1 MDSGNF
7 LTVLRVHII
16 QKEILMNKNNQKKNA
31 GALIGAAFLM
41 ATSAIGPGF
50 LTQTGKFTDSLH
62 GSFGF
67 VILISIILAAIV
79 QLNVWR
85 VLCVSGMRGQDV
97 ANKVLPGL
105 GYFIAFMVA
114 LGGLAFNIGNVGGGA
129 LGLNVL
135 FGIPTTVGTFIAGII
150 GILIFLSKD
159 AKASMD
165 KLTKYLGS
173 IMIIVVLYVAIKSK
187 PPVGDAVSSIFHP
200 GDVGALVLPL
210 ITLLGGSCGGY
221 ITFSGAHRL
230 LDAGYSGKKDLPHVR
245 QSVLMGVSVSG
256 IMRILLFLAVLGV
269 VTANPDVTLDASNP
283 AADAFRLGAG
293 VIGYK
298 IFGLVLFFAATTSVI
313 GAAYTSVS
321 FLKTLHPFI
330 MKNEKWFVI
339 GFITASTL
347 IMAILGKPA
356 ALLVLAGALNGLI
369 LPLTLLTI
377 LLASRNKKIVG
388 EDYKH
393 PTILIVLGVCV
404 VLLTGFSGI
413 KALPGILKMFG

>member
-1 MDSGNF
+1 MESKKKSSMA
-7 LTVLRVHII
+7 T
-16 QKEILMNKNNQKKNA
+16 LM
-31 GALIGAAFLM
+31 GAAFLM

-50 LTQTGKFTDSLH
+50 LTQTSTFTSQYR
-62 GSFGF
+62 GVFAF
-67 VILISIILAAIV
+67 VIVCTILLDVTTQLNIWSIIG
-79 QLNVWR
+79 
-85 VLCVSGMRGQDV
+85 VSGMRGQDI
-97 ANKVLPGL
+97 ANKILPGL

-135 FGIPTTVGTFIAGII
+135 FGIPTTAGTFVAGTI

-159 AKASMD
+159 AKAEMD

-173 IMIIVVLYVAIKSK
+173 VMIVVVLYVAVKSK
-187 PPVGDAVSSIFHP
+187 PPVGEAVTSLFHP
-200 GDVGALVLPL
+200 GDVGELVLPM

-230 LDAGYSGKKDLPHVR
+230 LDAGYSGKENLAEVR
-245 QSVLMGVSVSG
+245 KSLFMGVSVSG

-269 VTANPDVTLDASNP
+269 VTANPGVALDSSNP

-293 VIGYK
+293 MIGYK

-330 MKNEKWFVI
+330 MENEKWFVI
-339 GFITASTL
+339 GFIAASTI
-347 IMAILGKPA
+347 IMAVLGKPA

-393 PTILIVLGVCV
+393 PAVLIVLGVCV

-413 KALPGILKMFG
+413 RALPSILTMFG

>member
-1 MDSGNF
+1 
-7 LTVLRVHII
+7 
-16 QKEILMNKNNQKKNA
+16 
-31 GALIGAAFLM
+31 
-41 ATSAIGPGF
+41 
-50 LTQTGKFTDSLH
+50 
-62 GSFGF
+62 
-67 VILISIILAAIV
+67 
-79 QLNVWR
+79 
-85 VLCVSGMRGQDV
+85 
-97 ANKVLPGL
+97 
-105 GYFIAFMVA
+105 
-114 LGGLAFNIGNVGGGA
+114 
-129 LGLNVL
+129 
-135 FGIPTTVGTFIAGII
+135 
-150 GILIFLSKD
+150 
-159 AKASMD
+159 
-165 KLTKYLGS
+165 
-173 IMIIVVLYVAIKSK
+173 
-187 PPVGDAVSSIFHP
+187 
-200 GDVGALVLPL
+200 
-210 ITLLGGSCGGY
+210 
-221 ITFSGAHRL
+221 
-230 LDAGYSGKKDLPHVR
+230 
-245 QSVLMGVSVSG
+245 MGVSVSG

-393 PTILIVLGVCV
+393 PMILIVLGVCV

>member
-1 MDSGNF
+1 M
-7 LTVLRVHII
+7 
-16 QKEILMNKNNQKKNA
+16 
-31 GALIGAAFLM
+31 GAAFLM
-41 ATSAIGPGF
+41 ATSAVGPGF
-50 LTQTGKFTDSLH
+50 LTQTANFTAEHKSV
-62 GSFGF
+62 FAF
-67 VILISIILAAIV
+67 VIICTIFLDITT
-79 QLNVWR
+79 QLNIWSVIG
-85 VLCVSGMRGQDV
+85 VSGMRGQDI

-135 FGIPTTVGTFIAGII
+135 LGIPTEA
-150 GILIFLSKD
+150 
-159 AKASMD
+159 AA
-165 KLTKYLGS
+165 
-173 IMIIVVLYVAIKSK
+173 
-187 PPVGDAVSSIFHP
+187 SIFNP
-200 GDVGALVLPL
+200 GDVSLLMMPL

-230 LDAGYSGKKDLPHVR
+230 LDAGFSGEKDLPHVR
-245 QSVLMGVSVSG
+245 KSVLMGVSVSG
-256 IMRILLFLAVLGV
+256 LIRMLVFLAVLGV
-269 VTANPDVTLDASNP
+269 VTANPGVTLDASNP

-293 VIGYK
+293 NIGYK

-330 MKNEKWFVI
+330 MENEKWFVI
-339 GFITASTL
+339 GFIAASTV
-347 IMAILGKPA
+347 IMAVLGKPA
-356 ALLVLAGALNGLI
+356 SLLVLAGALNGLI

-388 EDYKH
+388 EEYKH
-393 PTILIVLGVCV
+393 PIVLIVLGAFV

-413 KALPGILKMFG
+413 KALPSILTMFG